1 MGVYDKFQSHK
12 FIFYT
17 QVLLMIKIVEFK
29 LVIQK
34 IHSLY
39 VYNSVWLTA
48 TMYCMVLLYIVQL
61 HLHYLMLQQ
70 YMNWMLFHDII
81 YATDCNKHC
90 SYSTESK
97 SLTASDLQADIKI
110 YSTIFQQGKIALKIQ
125 ELCAFNTKIL
135 YN

>member
-1 MGVYDKFQSHK
+1 MWSCILGVYDKFQSHK
-12 FIFYT
+12 FVFYT

-39 VYNSVWLTA
+39 VYNGVCITA
-48 TMYCMVLLYIVQL
+48 TMYCIVLLYIVQL

-70 YMNWMLFHDII
+70 YINSMLFHVII

-97 SLTASDLQADIKI
+97 SLTACDLQADIKMI
-110 YSTIFQQGKIALKIQ
+110 VCKLHNIRSYLKRV
-125 ELCAFNTKIL
+125 
-135 YN
+135 

>member
-1 MGVYDKFQSHK
+1 MDVHDKFQSHK

-17 QVLLMIKIVEFK
+17 LVLPLIKLVEFK

-34 IHSLY
+34 MHSLY
-39 VYNSVWLTA
+39 VYNGICITA
-48 TMYCMVLLYIVQL
+48 TMYSIVLLYIMQL

-70 YMNWMLFHDII
+70 YINSMLFHVII

-97 SLTASDLQADIKI
+97 SLTACDLQADIKI
-110 YSTIFQQGKIALKIQ
+110 YSTMF
-125 ELCAFNTKIL
+125 
-135 YN
+135 